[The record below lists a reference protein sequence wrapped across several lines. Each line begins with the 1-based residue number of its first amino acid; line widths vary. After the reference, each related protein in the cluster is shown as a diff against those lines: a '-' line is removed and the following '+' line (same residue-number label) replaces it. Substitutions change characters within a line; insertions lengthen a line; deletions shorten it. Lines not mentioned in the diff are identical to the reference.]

1 MDSKS
6 TNENETSQENGKLK
20 DDQNNKTINSNEDK
34 TSSSQKDSNE
44 NINQKN
50 EEKENKDNLDT
61 KTTNKEEQKDDKDNK
76 DNCDTNNPKN
86 EEQKVNK
93 KYEKE
98 LELIKELKKDNY
110 KKYYLIRK
118 FCDYRTREEKEWKYG
133 IISRVDEDSLI
144 IENTEKEKKYQ
155 IKIDDSFKLS
165 YFRKYSEPTDENHL
179 KKRDKIDTLLKK
191 LEYLEEYIK
200 KDNNIFKNENKD
212 DSWEIYYFLHSK
224 IYFSL
229 DSAMKIN
236 QTNQYYYGMQIDDD
250 NEGCEESFRI
260 ILCILSF
267 LSQYYKYILDNKDE
281 FFYYQNIM
289 NNAQFEDLKIVNKK
303 CAFFSFFNES
313 LDLLNKILANTTKYL
328 IWFQAFEKELETI
341 IPSNEDV
348 KHKKYPDY
356 CPLYEEN
363 KDERKKEKKGK
374 KEENEEKV
382 EKQKKNDENGK
393 NVEKKEE
400 KKNETPKMEEKDKN
414 LKNKFVLKKIC
425 LPSAYSYSTTY
436 TSEKV
441 RIKAA
446 IVAYF
451 IDYFHALN
459 GFSYLYQLCYCN
471 NSISIQLLLKIMNG
485 LGCAKSM
492 TGNFKG
498 ILIEEKRQ
506 LLQFISNLIEN
517 LNEKTIVEYKYDDI
531 IELILKT
538 PFLTA
543 LEPEEKE
550 KIVQNLFF
558 NYTSK
563 NLLLS
568 KKLEQ
573 KISSLNKIKD
583 ILKCINKKNYYFIS
597 HSNNSKIQMNFED
610 FCQNCKNSKI
620 LQNLLSDKNVHEEII
635 KRLPEII
642 FVMYKYNFGYKN
654 TKEDEDKIKSE
665 KKMIFNVLFNKL
677 LESEQNNEK
686 LVKSI
691 QTIICDFCDY
701 LTEEDKL
708 YIYGEIKKY
717 LEKSIEKKGIPMKDH
732 LLFIIDFSLRAI
744 STNNKD
750 NEKSNEDKDKDKDE
764 DKDNDKEEADNGNI
778 ENKKE
783 KSITDRN
790 DNKNEDTILNI
801 DINEDNYYGLNLLL
815 NFLSE
820 EQYKKYSMTNE
831 QKIELINVSI
841 EGIIQ
846 IMEKSENND
855 LLLKYIIYNAISKIK
870 SSKDVIQYLIL
881 FEKIKKS
888 KEIDFKFNIILEE
901 FSKNYGLLPSLI
913 SDMNR
918 YLSLINNTNEDKDKN
933 KEGKKVYEGFFDN
946 KLNIKSRLELILFL
960 LQKNINDE
968 NLNNFKTQIINS
980 CEKNNFAKDCL
991 NKYINDNLQTF
1002 DLKIIEYFY
1011 DNILSKTA
1019 NEKENISNFNDLQY
1033 YKLCN
1038 EIIKQINKANKI
1050 FYFMN
1055 NKDLAVLNCES
1066 EKEIKGIDLLWNFLI
1081 KTNNDK
1087 IRKNVTEFLSDIFFG
1102 IRIENQEKR
1111 DNYWK
1116 NFIKSIYDKLDEIIK
1131 FETDDKGNNQSI
1143 QGIISLIKKI
1153 ENKFTSKGEII
1164 DNISQILNE
1173 ININKVEKNEK
1184 DIEGEDKKEKFKKII
1199 FSGNKYGTD
1208 NILNYDIKIDKS
1220 EYFYMFR
1227 YKLSS
1232 FFKMPV
1238 NLVKIVFDESIY
1250 DKQIQDKL
1258 KNIEFD
1264 LFNDFD
1270 NTYTLLENIEQK
1282 INMLNKN
1289 NNNNSENILIFKV
1302 EAIKENEK
1310 IKYIKKLIKDFP
1322 RLIKLLKRKNSEY
1335 ILDVWCLIKEDSM
1348 KLSPNIIEII
1358 KEILNEDNCEKLNST
1373 FNFEDTNIYYVS
1385 YILFHLNNVINE
1397 LNKTNDK
1404 FINNI
1409 FLKSK
1414 IWNEKLKNIKLEN
1427 SPKPHLG
1434 EIYEKNNIIN
1444 YLLNIYKIISQKTD
1458 DKDILSFILN
1468 KICEYYYQTI
1478 NECISINL
1486 KSLSSTE
1493 GIRVDSVEDLY
1504 ITNTTIIKEII
1515 IQNKIIYDNF
1525 IKALI
1530 NYNTP
1535 KEKNL
1540 IQKQFEFL
1548 FSEGLLK
1555 NRINTLNL
1563 KLQSF
1568 LIVIIDDKFFSQN
1581 NEQNKIIINDFYI
1594 YLLNFFLS
1602 SNTYKNVINCIKDLA
1617 LDKRLDVCL
1626 SIEKYENNIKL
1637 YFDIIISIID
1647 KIYPV
1652 IKNKFNFK
1660 PFIKDICLNNIYN
1673 PIIEGIPMENSYHQI
1688 LFGGYCKI
1696 LLNLL
1701 IKTNNCKELL
1711 NIKENE
1717 ENKLKHYLFEEIIMN
1732 KCNNNIFT
1740 EKNIDNYK
1748 SISITCSYAFKEAV
1762 NLFIFLVME
1771 NINNENEEEM
1781 NFFFNKLTDLH
1792 KQCYWKGDNSSDWK
1806 LDFKES
1812 NKLSP
1817 FVGLKNLGCT
1827 CYMNSL
1833 LQVFFN
1839 FIPFRESL
1847 LKCKCKEENNNS
1859 LYQIKKLFYSLKY
1872 LQVNYYTPNDFPYN
1886 FDDEVL
1892 NVHQQMDVD
1901 EFFGNI
1907 LDKIENRLKNT
1918 KNENLVKYFFQGRQN
1933 DLLTFQDGCTHHRTN
1948 IINFYSIQLQVQN
1961 KKNIYESLDTL
1972 TEGELM
1978 NGDNCIF
1985 CPECNKKCPAVK
1997 SQNFK
2002 NLPRML
2008 IFVLKRFEFDF
2019 DTMKK
2024 VKINDYYEFPLELDM
2039 SKYISEKKDDENLN
2053 KYTLKSVVVH
2063 MGNCEGGHYYAYI
2076 KTKNGQWYEF
2086 NDTQVIPFDISLLK
2100 EETYGGEEIYNTNGN
2115 KQVSEKNRSAYLLF
2129 YEKKIQTD
2137 CEKFDNIEAINSFL
2151 GLNIKNP
2158 ENDEITGTIDTNSN
2172 NIENC
2177 QKDTI
2182 NNDIND
2188 KKENE
2193 DENGMKNILENLN
2206 KEMFKYFLN
2215 KKLFSNEYQYFIL
2228 ELYLNILNYYYSY
2241 DLTVFLLHLCRNA
2254 NNGKLLREISA
2265 TSSNLISY
2273 IEKNKLFL
2281 FSKKNKPNTKPVQ
2294 NSQQIL
2300 NLFKHFIIYFYNIF
2314 LRTKEK
2320 EYLGGMVD
2328 LMKFLLNDQSLCAN
2342 YLIEEFCNQNTIIEY
2357 LINCPAYEIKKLI
2370 VGILYCAMIKSVND
2384 YEVLVRKNES
2394 DKKKQNNTKLNQK
2407 SSKSQSIKDDE
2418 AYARQLNDNI
2428 NGNENVLYNNPLEY
2442 ENIPKNILKMIYNI
2456 LHIIRDHKYSH
2467 MNEYRF
2473 LYFTIYRFSLISDY
2487 TRLFL
2492 INKCRLFELLCLLLH
2507 NKYASYSYD
2516 TDAIIASTYIGPYT
2530 VSHDILNTK
2539 GKKEENIIVDKA
2551 GQYSNENYIYLL
2563 FFYLL
2568 SYTPKNNNKLLI
2580 TEDSGYSLENKSF
2593 VRVLLNNIRT
2603 RKDAFSF
2610 SNYINEKSK
2619 NNKSRIIPVFE
2630 DLIDVMEKIDNN
2642 ENQNYNY
2649 NNYNN
2654 FVNNNMNE
2662 NPNDNDPGINPKYLL
2677 IIVKRFISTLNLKSD
2692 YVQRGIKILFKIFWK
2707 NKNYYNYCIMM
2718 IDFFIELF
2726 NIRLRGVIPI
2736 FKKDLEQLMDWLESN
2751 PIAPTLY
2758 GINGLSLYK
2767 YENKNYDNN
2776 IDNKKIKEF
2785 EEKEIEK
2792 TRNKISTIKRLVNNE
2807 PINIVEKY
2815 EYENDISDFQFIIG
2829 DVILYDNKEY
2839 VIEEALDESLKITVD
2854 SNKKNGKKE
2863 LWIDIDNPKIE
2874 IKELKGK

>member
-1 MDSKS
+1 MESKS
-6 TNENETSQENGKLK
+6 TNENEPSKENGKLK
-20 DDQNNKTINSNEDK
+20 DGQNNKTVNSDENK
-34 TSSSQKDSNE
+34 IPSSEIDSNK
-44 NINQKN
+44 NINEK
-50 EEKENKDNLDT
+50 KENKDNLET
-61 KTTNKEEQKDDKDNK
+61 KSSKLEEQKDNK
-76 DNCDTNNPKN
+76 DNLDKKTPKL
-86 EEQKVNK
+86 EEQKDNK

-110 KKYYLIRK
+110 KKLYLVRK
-118 FCDYRTREEKEWKYG
+118 YCDFRTREDKEWKYG
-133 IISRVDEDSLI
+133 IISRIDEESLL
-144 IENTEKEKKYQ
+144 IENIEKEKKYQ

-165 YFRKYSEPTDENHL
+165 YFRKYTQPTEENHL
-179 KKRDKIDTLLKK
+179 KKRDSIDSLLKK

-200 KDNNIFKNENKD
+200 KENNIFKNENVGA
-212 DSWEIYYFLHSK
+212 WEIYYFLHSK
-224 IYFSL
+224 IFFSL

-236 QTNQYYYGMQIDDD
+236 QTNHYYYGTQIDDD
-250 NEGCEESFRI
+250 NEGGEESFRI
-260 ILCILSF
+260 ILCILFF
-267 LSQYYKYILDNKDE
+267 LSQYYKYILDNKDK
-281 FFYYQNIM
+281 FFYYQNIID
-289 NNAQFEDLKIVNKK
+289 NPEFEDLKIVNKK

-313 LDLLNKILANTTKYL
+313 LNLLNKILANTTNYL
-328 IWFQAFEKELETI
+328 IWFIAFEKELKKI
-341 IPSNEDV
+341 LPSNEDE
-348 KHKKYPDY
+348 KIKKKPDFY
-356 CPLYEEN
+356 PLYEEN
-363 KDERKKEKKGK
+363 RDEKKNEK
-374 KEENEEKV
+374 KT
-382 EKQKKNDENGK
+382 KNDENDEK
-393 NVEKKEE
+393 EENVEKQEKNEENGKIDKKKEE
-400 KKNETPKMEEKDKN
+400 KENGKPKIEEKNKN
-414 LKNKFVLKKIC
+414 LENKLLLKKIC

-441 RIKAA
+441 KIKAA

-451 IDYFHALN
+451 IDYFNALN

-471 NSISIQLLLKIMNG
+471 ESISIELLLKIYNG

-492 TGNFKG
+492 TGNFKDN
-498 ILIEEKRQ
+498 LFEEKKQ
-506 LLQFISNLIEN
+506 LLQYISNLIEN
-517 LNEKTIVEYKYDDI
+517 LNEKTIIEYKYDDI
-531 IELILKT
+531 MELILKT
-538 PFLTA
+538 PALTS
-543 LEPEEKE
+543 LKSEENG
-550 KIVQNLFF
+550 KILQNLFF

-573 KISSLNKIKD
+573 KISSINKIKD
-583 ILKCINKKNYYFIS
+583 ILKCIDKKNYYYIS
-597 HSNNSKIQMNFED
+597 NTNNSKIKMNFED
-610 FCQNCKNSKI
+610 FCQICKNSKI

-642 FVMYKYNFGYKN
+642 FVMYKYNFGYKSI
-654 TKEDEDKIKSE
+654 EDEDKIKSE

-691 QTIICDFCDY
+691 QNIICDFCDY
-701 LTEEDKL
+701 LTKEDKL
-708 YIYGEIKKY
+708 YIYGVIKKY
-717 LEKSIEKKGIPMKDH
+717 IEKSIEKKGIPMKDH
-732 LLFIIDFSLRAI
+732 LSFIIDFSLRAI
-744 STNNKD
+744 STNNND
-750 NEKSNEDKDKDKDE
+750 NEKKLDD
-764 DKDNDKEEADNGNI
+764 DKDNKKEEIDNGNT

-783 KSITDRN
+783 EEITKN
-790 DNKNEDTILNI
+790 IKKEDNLLNK

-815 NFLSE
+815 NYLSE

-831 QKIELINVSI
+831 QKIELINSSI
-841 EGIIQ
+841 EGIFQ
-846 IMEKSENND
+846 IIEKCENNE
-855 LLLKYIIYNAISKIK
+855 LLLKYIIFKAISKIK

-881 FEKIKKS
+881 FEKIKKNKQMDS
-888 KEIDFKFNIILEE
+888 KFNLILEE
-901 FSKNYGLLPSLI
+901 YSKNNGLLSDLI

-918 YLSLINNTNEDKDKN
+918 YLSLINNTTEDKDYS

-946 KLNIKSRLELILFL
+946 ELNIKSRLELILFL
-960 LQKNINDE
+960 LQKDINNE
-968 NLNNFKTQIINS
+968 NLNNFKKQIINA
-980 CEKNNFAKDCL
+980 CEKNNFAKNCL
-991 NKYINDNLQTF
+991 NKFINDNLQTF
-1002 DLKIIEYFY
+1002 DLKIIEFFY
-1011 DNILSKTA
+1011 DNILSATT
-1019 NEKENISNFNDLQY
+1019 NEKENISNFNDLQFY
-1033 YKLCN
+1033 ILCK
-1038 EIIKQINKANKI
+1038 EVIKQINKANKI

-1066 EKEIKGIDLLWNFLI
+1066 EKDIKGIDLLWNFLI

-1111 DNYWK
+1111 EKYWT

-1131 FETDDKGNNQSI
+1131 LENDNKDNKDNNQSI

-1173 ININKVEKNEK
+1173 ININKVEKNEMDKEK
-1184 DIEGEDKKEKFKKII
+1184 DEDKKERFKKII

-1238 NLVKIVFDESIY
+1238 NLVKLVFDESIY
-1250 DKQIQDKL
+1250 DKQVQEKL

-1270 NTYTLLENIEQK
+1270 NTYSLIENIEQK

-1289 NNNNSENILIFKV
+1289 KDNESENILIFKV

-1335 ILDVWCLIKEDSM
+1335 ILDVWCLIKEDSI
-1348 KLSPNIIEII
+1348 KISPNIIETI
-1358 KEILNEDNCEKLNST
+1358 KEILNEDNSEKLNST
-1373 FNFEDTNIYYVS
+1373 FNFENTNIYYIS

-1397 LNKTNDK
+1397 LNKANDK
-1404 FINNI
+1404 FINDI

-1414 IWNEKLKNIKLEN
+1414 IWNLKLKNIKLEN
-1427 SPKPHLG
+1427 TEKPHLG

-1444 YLLNIYKIISQKTD
+1444 YLLNIYKIISQKTVD
-1458 DKDILSFILN
+1458 NDVLSFILSQ
-1468 KICEYYYQTI
+1468 IFEYYYQTI

-1486 KSLSSTE
+1486 KNLSSTE

-1504 ITNTTIIKEII
+1504 IANTTIIKEII

-1525 IKALI
+1525 IKSLF

-1535 KEKNL
+1535 KENNI

-1568 LIVIIDDKFFSQN
+1568 LFVIIDDKFFNQGNS
-1581 NEQNKIIINDFYI
+1581 EQNKIIINDFYI
-1594 YLLNFFLS
+1594 YLLNFFFS
-1602 SNTYKNVINCIKDLA
+1602 SNTYKKIINYIKELA

-1626 SIEKYENNIKL
+1626 NIEKYENNIKL
-1637 YFDIIISIID
+1637 YFDIIINVID
-1647 KIYPV
+1647 KIYP
-1652 IKNKFNFK
+1652 IINNNFNFQ

-1673 PIIEGIPMENSYHQI
+1673 PIIEGIPMEISYHQI

-1701 IKTNNCKELL
+1701 IKANNCKELL
-1711 NIKENE
+1711 DIKKKDEK
-1717 ENKLKHYLFEEIIMN
+1717 KLKHYLFDEIIMN

-1748 SISITCSYAFKEAV
+1748 SISITSSYAFKEAV
-1762 NLFIFLVME
+1762 NLFIFLLME
-1771 NINNENEEEM
+1771 NIQNENEEEM
-1781 NFFFNKLTDLH
+1781 NYFFNKLTDLH
-1792 KQCYWKGDNSSDWK
+1792 KQCYWKGDNLSDWK
-1806 LDFKES
+1806 LDYKES

-1847 LKCKCKEENNNS
+1847 LKCKCKEENKNS

-1886 FDDEVL
+1886 FDDEIL

-1933 DLLTFQDGCTHHRTN
+1933 DLLTFQDGCSHHRTN
-1948 IINFYSIQLQVQN
+1948 IINFYSIQLQIQD

-2002 NLPRML
+2002 TLPRML
-2008 IFVLKRFEFDF
+2008 IFVLKRFEFNY

-2039 SKYISEKKDDENLN
+2039 TKYISEKKEDENLN
-2053 KYTLKSVVVH
+2053 KYILKSVVVH
-2063 MGNCEGGHYYAYI
+2063 MGNSEGGHYYAYI

-2086 NDTQVIPFDISLLK
+2086 NDTQVNPFDISFLK
-2100 EETYGGEEIYNTNGN
+2100 EEAYGGEEIYNKNGN
-2115 KQVSEKNRSAYLLF
+2115 KQVNEKNRSAYLLF

-2137 CEKFDNIEAINSFL
+2137 CEQFDNIEAINSTL
-2151 GLNIKNP
+2151 GLNIKKP
-2158 ENDEITGTIDTNSN
+2158 EKENIENGETEIIIDTN
-2172 NIENC
+2172 NIENGG
-2177 QKDTI
+2177 KDII
-2182 NNDIND
+2182 NNNINE

-2193 DENGMKNILENLN
+2193 DENGMNDILENLN

-2254 NNGKLLREISA
+2254 NNAKLLREISA

-2273 IEKNKLFL
+2273 IEKNKLIL
-2281 FSKKNKPNTKPVQ
+2281 FSKKDKPNIKPNQ
-2294 NSQQIL
+2294 NTQPIL
-2300 NLFKHFIIYFYNIF
+2300 NLFKHFIIYFYNVF

-2328 LMKFLLNDQSLCAN
+2328 LMKFLLNDQPLCAN
-2342 YLIEEFCNQNTIIEY
+2342 YLIEEFCNQNTIIEF
-2357 LINCPAYEIKKLI
+2357 LMNCPVYEIKKLI

-2384 YEVLVRKNES
+2384 YEISIRKNES
-2394 DKKKQNNTKLNQK
+2394 DKKKKNNDKVNQK
-2407 SSKSQSIKDDE
+2407 SSTFQSIKDDE
-2418 AYARQLNDNI
+2418 AYARQLSDNMNNK
-2428 NGNENVLYNNPLEY
+2428 NGNENVLYNNPLDY

-2473 LYFTIYRFSLISDY
+2473 LYFTIYRFSLISEN
-2487 TRLFL
+2487 TRIFL

-2507 NKYASYSYD
+2507 NKYSTYKYD
-2516 TDAIIASTYIGPYT
+2516 TEGIIASTYIGPYT
-2530 VSHDILNTK
+2530 VSHDILK
-2539 GKKEENIIVDKA
+2539 GKKEENIIVDKV
-2551 GQYSNENYIYLL
+2551 GQYRSENYIYLL

-2580 TEDSGYSLENKSF
+2580 KEDSGYSLENKEF

-2603 RKDAFSF
+2603 RQDAFSF

-2619 NNKSRIIPVFE
+2619 NNKDRIIAVFE
-2630 DLIDVMEKIDNN
+2630 TLIEVVDKIDNN
-2642 ENQNYNY
+2642 ENQNYDY

-2662 NPNDNDPGINPKYLL
+2662 NPNDNDPGINHKYLL
-2677 IIVKRFISTLNLKSD
+2677 IIVKRFISSLNLKND
-2692 YVQRGIKILFKIFWK
+2692 YVQKGIRLLFKIFWK
-2707 NKNYYNYCIMM
+2707 NKIYYNYCIMM
-2718 IDFFIELF
+2718 IDYFIELF
-2726 NIRLRGVIPI
+2726 NICLRGVIPI
-2736 FKKDLEQLMDWLESN
+2736 FKKELEQLMNWLESN

-2758 GINGLSLYK
+2758 GINGLLLYK
-2767 YENKNYDNN
+2767 YEKKNYDSNV
-2776 IDNKKIKEF
+2776 DEKKIKEF

-2792 TRNKISTIKRLVNNE
+2792 TKNKINTIKNLINNE
-2807 PINIVEKY
+2807 TINIIEKY
-2815 EYENDISDFQFIIG
+2815 EYELEISDFQFIIG
-2829 DVILYDNKEY
+2829 DVILYNNKEY
-2839 VIEEALDESLKITVD
+2839 VIEEALDEALKITID

-2863 LWIDIDNPKIE
+2863 IWIDIDDPKIE